1 VITLAEIRRTLAQRI
16 TGRLAHVMGRSGL
29 NPNSLTIANL
39 VLSIVAAYVISVGH
53 FITGGVLVLVSG
65 MFDLLDGAVARVT
78 GRTSTFGALLDSVV
92 DRVSEAAVLCGL
104 AIWGYPQAGLLE
116 LSLIIAVLA
125 GSFLVSYIRARAEGL
140 GLQCHVGLF
149 TRAERVIVLAIGLLV
164 NQVLIALCVLA
175 FFVTIT
181 VIQRLVFVRHQTRT
195 RGD

>member
-1 VITLAEIRRTLAQRI
+1 
-16 TGRLAHVMGRSGL
+16 M